1 MKRFLVSVFCV
12 ASVCLAQ
19 AQLTI
24 VVEQVPPN
32 TPADA
37 TIYLAGNFNGW
48 DPGHPDYA
56 LAKTGSTYHLTF
68 SPPTGTLE
76 FKFTRGSWATVE
88 GTADG
93 GFLPN
98 RTWIYAG
105 GVDTLVTA
113 IAGWEDLGGSSSTA
127 ADNVMVLTDSF
138 YIPQLDRYRRV
149 WLYLPPD
156 YDTTDKHYPV
166 CYMQDGQNVFDQATS
181 FAGEWQVDETLNQLF
196 AQGDPGC
203 IVVAVDN
210 GGTLRLSEY
219 SPWYNDEYQAGGE
232 GDAMADFLALT
243 LKPWIDA
250 HYRTLPDRDHTA
262 IMGSSLGG
270 LISVYAFLKHQDVF
284 GRVGSFSPAYWFNPE
299 IYDYALQQGRQGAA
313 RIYTIAGGEEHP
325 SITQGA
331 TTMHQRLQQ
340 AGFVE
345 GTELYFDIVPGGQ
358 HNEAFWAQ
366 EFADAYLWLFAQT
379 TSTTDAGR
387 VEWKVWPNPADSVLW
402 VQDGTAHGTFV
413 ARFFDLTGKELY
425 RTSISGNRID
435 LTQLPEGL
443 CLLQLS
449 DDKGTV
455 QWSGQIEI
463 AR

>member
-1 MKRFLVSVFCV
+1 MRFLVAMLCAFQALS
-12 ASVCLAQ
+12 AS

-24 VVEQVPPN
+24 VLSSVPAN
-32 TPADA
+32 TPPDA
-37 TIYLAGNFNGW
+37 TIYVAGNFNGW

-56 LAKTGSTYHLTF
+56 LTHTGSIYHLTF

-88 GTADG
+88 GTSEG

-98 RTWIYAG
+98 RTYVYGG
-105 GVDTLVTA
+105 GVDTLVTT
-113 IAGWEDLGGSSSTA
+113 IAGWEDLGGSTSTA

-156 YDTTDKHYPV
+156 YDSSDKHYPV
-166 CYMQDGQNVFDQATS
+166 LYMQDGQNVFDQATS

-210 GGTLRLSEY
+210 GGALRLSEY
-219 SPWYNDEYQAGGE
+219 SPWFNEQYQAGGE
-232 GDAMADFLALT
+232 GEAMADFFALT

-250 HYRTLPDRDHTA
+250 HYRTLPDRDHTG

-270 LISVYAFLKHQDVF
+270 LISLYAFLKHQDVF

-299 IYDYALQQGRQGAA
+299 IYDYALQQGRQAPA
-313 RIYTIAGGEEHP
+313 RIYTLAGGEEDP
-325 SITQGA
+325 GITQGA
-331 TTMHQRLQQ
+331 GTMHQRLQQ
-340 AGFVE
+340 AGFAE
-345 GTELYFDIVPGGQ
+345 GDELYYDIVPGGH

-366 EFADAYLWLFAQT
+366 EFGDAYLWLFAQT
-379 TSTTDAGR
+379 TPTTAPEPTD
-387 VEWKVWPNPADSVLW
+387 WKVWPNPADSVLW
-402 VQDGTAHGTFV
+402 VQHDTRAGILE
-413 ARFFDLTGKELY
+413 ARFFDLSGKELY
-425 RTSISGNRID
+425 RTRLSSNRID
-435 LTQLPEGL
+435 LTRLPQGIF
-443 CLLQLS
+443 LLQLA
-449 DDKGTV
+449 DAQGTI